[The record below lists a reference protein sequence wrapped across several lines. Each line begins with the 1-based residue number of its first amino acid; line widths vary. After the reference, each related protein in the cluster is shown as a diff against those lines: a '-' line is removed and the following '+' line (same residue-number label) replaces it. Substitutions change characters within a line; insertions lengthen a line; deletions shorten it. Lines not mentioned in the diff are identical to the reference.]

1 MLKTDREAFLCIP
14 NETGQHIIVR
24 GHVDADTRPHRTAQ
38 FETPDVFI
46 EPEMKAL
53 LLFDDRGILVQ
64 EPVLIDEVEEHG
76 KLAHVEITSL
86 GDAVPHEIHR
96 SYRLRVRHRGLV
108 IRLGDQKDLELLDI
122 SSRGLA
128 FRSDSEFQIG
138 APLEIVL
145 SRDHEQYGGSGVVR
159 STKQLHDGTT
169 RCGVECVD
177 DGTEASLHEALPRL
191 FQEYQLEELRQR
203 ADIG

>member
-14 NETGQHIIVR
+14 NETGQHIILR
-24 GHVDADTRPHRTAQ
+24 GQLDADTRPRCTAQ

-46 EPEMKAL
+46 EPDMEAL
-53 LLFDDRGILVQ
+53 LLFDDQGVLVQ
-64 EPVLIDEVEEHG
+64 EPVLIDEVEEDG
-76 KLAHVEITSL
+76 KVARLGITSL

-96 SYRLRVRHRGLV
+96 SYRLRVRHYGLA
-108 IRLGDQKDLELLDI
+108 ICLDDQTDLELLDI

-128 FRSDSEFQIG
+128 FRSDSGFEIG
-138 APLEIVL
+138 TPLEILL
-145 SRDHEQYGGSGVVR
+145 SREHERYAGRGIVR
-159 STKQLHDGTT
+159 STKQLPDGTT

-177 DGTEASLHEALPRL
+177 DRVEASLHEALPRL

-203 ADIG
+203 AHIG